1 MTSFIVFALLF
12 GYFGSAFWSCM
23 PLLVAQCVPLL
34 SLASAMGMILLPHMV
49 FGPVVM
55 PVLAGVVQE
64 KEGTYRIPMGTTV
77 LCLCISAVFIWGISS
92 ADDDDDRDKKRSSS
106 SSVHS
111 SSDDASSSST
121 CIRVRKNSDDK
132 DGGPMRKMEVELS

>member
-1 MTSFIVFALLF
+1 MESFIVFALLF

-23 PLLVAQCVPLL
+23 PLLVAQCVPIL

-64 KEGTYRIPMGTTV
+64 EEGTYRIPMGTTV
-77 LCLCISAVFIWGISS
+77 LCLLISSMFIWGISS
-92 ADDDDDRDKKRSSS
+92 DKGDEKQISR

-111 SSDDASSSST
+111 GASQ
-121 CIRVRKNSDDK
+121 VRKNSDDS
-132 DGGPMRKMEVELS
+132 DGGRVRKMEVELS

>member
-64 KEGTYRIPMGTTV
+64 EEGTYRIPMGTTV
-77 LCLCISAVFIWGISS
+77 LCLLISSMFIWGISS
-92 ADDDDDRDKKRSSS
+92 DKGDEKRSSR
-106 SSVHS
+106 SSVVHS
-111 SSDDASSSST
+111 GDSQ
-121 CIRVRKNSDDK
+121 VRKNSDDS
-132 DGGPMRKMEVELS
+132 DGGPVRKMEVELS